1 MSHREDLKLTPR
13 FSKAIFS
20 PLTTFQLAHSVTVAV
35 FERLVGREGGGRA
48 KGGGGGF

>member
-35 FERLVGREGGGRA
+35 SNGWGGGEVGRA